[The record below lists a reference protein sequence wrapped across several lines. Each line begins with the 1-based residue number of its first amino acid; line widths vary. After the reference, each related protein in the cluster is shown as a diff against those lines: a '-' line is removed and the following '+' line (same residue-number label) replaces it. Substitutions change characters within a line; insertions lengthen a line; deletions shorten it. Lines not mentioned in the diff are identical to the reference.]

1 MGRGEVTLLSMENM
15 VSDSIEGQFKIKVEP
30 VTRDD
35 LIRSYWIN
43 FLTKFY
49 QILADHYQI
58 TDVMVV

>member
-1 MGRGEVTLLSMENM
+1 MENM
-15 VSDSIEGQFKIKVEP
+15 VSDSSEGQFKIKVEP

-49 QILADHYQI
+49 QIFSRLLADY
-58 TDVMVV
+58 

>member
-1 MGRGEVTLLSMENM
+1 MENMVSEMENM

-35 LIRSYWIN
+35 LIRSYWID

-49 QILADHYQI
+49 QIFSRFLSDY
-58 TDVMVV
+58 